1 MPIKRDLLQIFYA
14 PIDINVSKKFD
25 TQHNSENQFFRK
37 LQKSYKLKEFIKTP
51 KNWALFIHRSTLIM
65 DPDLNQNGP
74 EIENNRVN
82 IFNEFILHKLVI
94 HSEKNCELF
103 CLSQPGEKRRFDGG
117 WVTSFHF
124 C

>member
-37 LQKSYKLKEFIKTP
+37 LQKPNKLKEFIKTP

-94 HSEKNCELF
+94 HSEKKL
-103 CLSQPGEKRRFDGG
+103 
-117 WVTSFHF
+117 
-124 C
+124 